1 MMSAA
6 LMGPLTAAAQ
16 KKKQIMTVTGMID
29 AASMR
34 QTLPHEHILVDFIG
48 AEEVNPP
55 RWDREV
61 VIDKVL
67 PHLQEARNAGCQTLI
82 DCTPNYLGR
91 DVGLLKQLSSQTG
104 LFIVTNTGYYGGSD
118 HKFLPQHAF
127 TETAE
132 QLAQRW
138 IQEWQSGI
146 DGTPVKPGFMKISV
160 NNGHLSDI
168 SLKLIHAAA
177 LTHRKTGLTIASHT
191 GGAVP
196 AFQQIEVLKSHRI
209 DPSAFI
215 WVHAQKE
222 NDTQQYVK
230 AAREGAWVSLDGL
243 RSNNI
248 GDYLSR
254 LTALKRERCLD
265 KVLLSHDAGWYDP
278 GEPDGGEFTPFTVL
292 FRQMIPALEHEGFT
306 EREILQI
313 IQHNPA
319 NAFAIGLKKWR
330 KKRR

>member
-1 MMSAA
+1 
-6 LMGPLTAAAQ
+6 
-16 KKKQIMTVTGMID
+16 
-29 AASMR
+29 
-34 QTLPHEHILVDFIG
+34 
-48 AEEVNPP
+48 
-55 RWDREV
+55 
-61 VIDKVL
+61 
-67 PHLQEARNAGCQTLI
+67 
-82 DCTPNYLGR
+82 
-91 DVGLLKQLSSQTG
+91 
-104 LFIVTNTGYYGGSD
+104 
-118 HKFLPQHAF
+118 
-127 TETAE
+127 
-132 QLAQRW
+132 
-138 IQEWQSGI
+138 
-146 DGTPVKPGFMKISV
+146 
-160 NNGHLSDI
+160 
-168 SLKLIHAAA
+168 
-177 LTHRKTGLTIASHT
+177 
-191 GGAVP
+191 
-196 AFQQIEVLKSHRI
+196 HRI